1 MIMEEDGTIGIRL
14 IGAILTWDGV
24 GTHGMDPIGVG
35 GGILGTDPIGAGDG
49 IIGMDMGIMVKAGV
63 VIITIT

>member
-1 MIMEEDGTIGIRL
+1 
-14 IGAILTWDGV
+14 
-24 GTHGMDPIGVG
+24 MDPIGVG

>member
-1 MIMEEDGTIGIRL
+1 
-14 IGAILTWDGV
+14 
-24 GTHGMDPIGVG
+24 MDPIGVG

-49 IIGMDMGIMVKAGV
+49 IIGMDMGIMAKAGV